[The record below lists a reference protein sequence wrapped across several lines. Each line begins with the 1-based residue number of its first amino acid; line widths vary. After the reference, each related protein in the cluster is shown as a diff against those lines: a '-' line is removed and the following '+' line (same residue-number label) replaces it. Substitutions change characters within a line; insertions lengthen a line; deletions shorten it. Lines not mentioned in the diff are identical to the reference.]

1 MENVSKKIFDE
12 LIKFNGEP
20 TLIVVSKNMMK
31 SLVAE
36 NMNVSNFKIT
46 NIKNVKFAGIRMIR
60 SNDLENNEILIK

>member
-1 MENVSKKIFDE
+1 MEIVSQKIFDE

-36 NMNVSNFKIT
+36 NINVSNFKIT